1 MAEFIELILLVAI
14 LVIVFGAR
22 RSGAVGSSI
31 GRALTRGQRSD
42 RSDLA
47 ASTATPTPLEGGETA
62 NDET

>member
-14 LVIVFGAR
+14 LVIVFGVR
-22 RSGAVGSSI
+22 RSGAMGAAI
-31 GRALTRGQRSD
+31 GRALRRGHRGD

-47 ASTATPTPLEGGETA
+47 ASTSTPNPLEGRETA